1 MYKSSDYKLTEEEYR
16 KMWEEWDISDL
27 MEYIQMVIDKK
38 TNIAYENGR
47 NDLYAELK
55 GDMPPNF

>member
-1 MYKSSDYKLTEEEYR
+1 MYKKGDYKLTEEEYR

-27 MEYIQMVIDKK
+27 MEYIQIVIDKK
-38 TNIAYENGR
+38 TNIAYEKGR